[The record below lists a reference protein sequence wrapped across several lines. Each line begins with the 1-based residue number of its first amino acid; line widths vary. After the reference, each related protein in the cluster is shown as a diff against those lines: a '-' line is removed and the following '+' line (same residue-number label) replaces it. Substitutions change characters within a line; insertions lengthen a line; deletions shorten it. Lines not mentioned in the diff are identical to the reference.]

1 VRPSMRGLLR
11 NWRIHG
17 AAVLSLSVAYAVI
30 VFAMSLFDAL
40 LWRPLPVPDAGQLVT
55 IGVQNAAGEPDPFS
69 YAAYAHVRDNSRS
82 YAGLTAVPQMILRFA
97 YSDGT
102 RVERSNAALV
112 GTNYFSTLAL
122 QPQLGQLSFGPGP
135 DTEATASVVLADAF
149 WRRLGADPSIV
160 GRTILLNRSP
170 VTVVGVAPPGFVGT
184 SFIFEPDLWLPL
196 NLHETLIRQPPGIM
210 GRAGHNWL
218 DLVGRLKPGV
228 TMEAAKAEMDVLWR
242 QLAATDPPLY
252 RDRRPTLSSTRVT
265 APAERPG
272 VTTYVGLLLGIAALT
287 LVIAC
292 GNAINLLIGLGA
304 ARQRETLVK
313 AALGASRG
321 RLARA
326 LIAES
331 LGLAGLSALVG
342 LGLAYASFAW
352 LGQLDT
358 SRLLPPMYPG
368 ILLDW
373 RPDLR
378 VLAATFAVA
387 VVIGLAVGLRYA
399 VRATSFDIA
408 SLLSTEGAGAAGGP
422 ARAYSRRALVIVE
435 LAVATSVL
443 VVAALLFQTIGNLS
457 RAETGLDTARL
468 FSVDMDLGPN
478 GYTPGSG
485 RVMYEQLRDRI
496 AAIGQVEA
504 VTLAVAPPL
513 GDQGWAQD
521 RVEFAQGPFA
531 NSERALEVSYS
542 VVDPN
547 YFSTLRIPLVAGR
560 AFDAT
565 DTETS
570 AEVIVVNQRMA
581 NRFWPGLNPIGQTV
595 RIQRQRTARVVG
607 VVADSKYSSMD
618 EPRRSFM
625 YFNVKQHE
633 RDLGSICVIGRTKG
647 NPAAIMGEVRHAV
660 RTVDPNLSAMML
672 TFDERI
678 AQSLVLPR
686 LTAWSVSIF
695 GAVALLLALLGISI
709 SVFCSVTERQREL
722 AVRLALGAD
731 IVTLQRMVLRQ
742 VGGVAIIGMAFGL
755 GIAIVMS
762 SFVRSLLFQTS
773 VLDPVVVMMAC
784 GGMLL
789 ITLGAALLAIW
800 RTTRGDLSRGLR
812 HL

>member
-1 VRPSMRGLLR
+1 MWVA
-11 NWRIHG
+11 WRIYV
-17 AAVLSLSVAYAVI
+17 AAVLSLSVAYGVI

-55 IGVQNAAGEPDPFS
+55 IGVQNASGSSDPFS
-69 YAAYAHVRDNSRS
+69 YAAYAHLRDNSRS
-82 YAGLTAVPQMILRFA
+82 YSGLTGVPQMILRFA

-112 GTNYFSTLAL
+112 GTNYFSTLSL
-122 QPQLGQLSFGPGP
+122 QPQLGQLSFGPGR

-149 WRRLGADPSIV
+149 WRRLGADRSII
-160 GRTILLNRSP
+160 GRTILLDRSP

-184 SFIFEPDLWLPL
+184 SFIFKPDLWLPL
-196 NLHETLIRQPPGIM
+196 NLHETLVRQPPKIM
-210 GRAGHNWL
+210 GRAEFNWL

-228 TMEAAKAEMDVLWR
+228 TMEAAKSEMDVLWR

-252 RDRRPTLSSTRVT
+252 RDRRPILSFTRVT

-272 VTTYVGLLLGIAALT
+272 VTTFAGLLLGIAVLT

-292 GNAINLLIGLGA
+292 GNAINLLLGLGA
-304 ARQRETLVK
+304 ARQREMLIK
-313 AALGASRG
+313 AALGATRG

-331 LGLAGLSALVG
+331 LGLAGVSALVG

-358 SRLLPPMYPG
+358 GRLLPPMYPG

-378 VLAATFAVA
+378 VLAVAFAMA
-387 VVIGLAVGLRYA
+387 ALIGLVVGLRYA

-408 SLLSTEGAGAAGGP
+408 ALLSTEGPAGGS
-422 ARAYSRRALVIVE
+422 AKTYSRRALVIVE
-435 LAVATSVL
+435 LAIATSVL
-443 VVAALLFQTIGNLS
+443 VVAALLFQTVRNLS

-468 FSVDMDLGPN
+468 FSVDMELERN
-478 GYTPGSG
+478 GYTPASG
-485 RVMYEQLRDRI
+485 RVMYQQLRDRI

-513 GDQGWAQD
+513 GDQGWFQD

-531 NSERALEVSYS
+531 NSQRTLEVSYS
-542 VVDPN
+542 VVDQP
-547 YFSTLRIPLVAGR
+547 YFSTLGIPLVAGR
-560 AFDAT
+560 VFDAT
-565 DTETS
+565 DTESS

-595 RIQRQRTARVVG
+595 RIQRQRTVRVVG

-618 EPRRSFM
+618 EPLRSFM

-633 RDLGSICVIGRTKG
+633 RDLTSICVIGRTKG
-647 NPAAIMGEVRHAV
+647 NPAAIMGEVRHVV

-678 AQSLVLPR
+678 EHSLALPR

-695 GAVALLLALLGISI
+695 GAVALLLALLGIGV

-722 AVRLALGAD
+722 AIRLALGASV
-731 IVTLQRMVLRQ
+731 VTLRRMVLRQ
-742 VGGVAIIGMAFGL
+742 VGVVAIVGMAIGL
-755 GIAIVMS
+755 GLAIAMS

-773 VLDPVVVMMAC
+773 ALDPLVVMLAC
-784 GGMLL
+784 SAMLL
-789 ITLGAALLAIW
+789 ITLGVALIAIS
-800 RTTRGDLSRGLR
+800 RTTRGDLSRAIR